1 MRGLAIVLVAGL
13 LVACGGGAE
22 ERGPGSA
29 ADSARGDL
37 ALPPSG
43 GAPRASTQG
52 HAPDTVRPE
61 GLDLPDTTGAGF
73 AAESNRHLS
82 SEELDVDSIAAVYRD
97 HYRSEYL
104 DRHEV
109 RAGDLDLQLDPE
121 VVAAAER
128 RTALQ
133 FGYVDLDGWEQLLA
147 DMIEP
152 QRLELARRIDA
163 FHRELGGS

>member
-1 MRGLAIVLVAGL
+1 MRGVVIAL
-13 LVACGGGAE
+13 LVGLVMACGGGTE
-22 ERGPGSA
+22 ERGSGSA

-43 GAPRASTQG
+43 GAPRASAQG

-61 GLDLPDTTGAGF
+61 GLELPDTTDAGF
-73 AAESNRHLS
+73 AADSSRHLS
-82 SEELDVDSIAAVYRD
+82 PEELDVDSITAVYRD

-104 DRHEV
+104 DHHEV
-109 RAGDLDLQLDPE
+109 RAGDLDLRLDPE